1 MCSGG
6 SNTPL
11 RVLGCPIQKSTDRRL
26 VGTSPWL
33 IAASHVFH
41 RFSSPRH
48 PPLALNNLGIA
59 YKDARAR
66 YEILKKRRR
75 ARARARKTRRSPRER
90 GRLRTFTTEDR
101 TGTSD
106 SSAPCANERCQS
118 TRRVHQLGVQTRHG
132 TNVREPSGIGLLRK
146 EVIQPHLPVRL
157 PCYDFTPIANP
168 TFGSSVPE
176 GSATDFGCCQLSWCD
191 GRCVQGPGTYS
202 PRRC

>member
-11 RVLGCPIQKSTDRRL
+11 RVLGCPIQTSTDRRL

-75 ARARARKTRRSPRER
+75 AELAPGRTRRCPRER
-90 GRLRTFTTEDR
+90 GGRRTFTTEDR
-101 TGTSD
+101 TGTSG
-106 SSAPCANERCQS
+106 SSAPWRTSDARAPDECINWVSRLDTERMS
-118 TRRVHQLGVQTRHG
+118 VNRAELDSLERR
-132 TNVREPSGIGLLRK
+132 
-146 EVIQPHLPVRL
+146 
-157 PCYDFTPIANP
+157 
-168 TFGSSVPE
+168 
-176 GSATDFGCCQLSWCD
+176 
-191 GRCVQGPGTYS
+191 
-202 PRRC
+202 

>member
-1 MCSGG
+1 MFQFPWFPLPALCVQAGVTPHDGCWVAPFRNPRIEGWSAPPRGLSQPPTSFIG
-6 SNTPL
+6 SHRQGIHRWPL
-11 RVLGCPIQKSTDRRL
+11 ITWVLHTKML
-26 VGTSPWL
+26 VLAMKFSRNAGETS
-33 IAASHVFH
+33 SHQE
-41 RFSSPRH
+41 
-48 PPLALNNLGIA
+48 G
-59 YKDARAR
+59 RA
-66 YEILKKRRR
+66 EGP
-75 ARARARKTRRSPRER
+75 AN
-90 GRLRTFTTEDR
+90 GDGLRTFTTEDR

-176 GSATDFGCCQLSWCD
+176 GFGH
-191 GRCVQGPGTYS
+191 
-202 PRRC
+202 

>member
-11 RVLGCPIQKSTDRRL
+11 RVLGCPIQTSTDRRL

-75 ARARARKTRRSPRER
+75 DEPAPGRTRRWPRKRGRDGVPSQRKTGRVPATRAPERRTSDARAPDECINWVSRLDTEQTSVNRAELDSLERR
-90 GRLRTFTTEDR
+90 
-101 TGTSD
+101 
-106 SSAPCANERCQS
+106 
-118 TRRVHQLGVQTRHG
+118 
-132 TNVREPSGIGLLRK
+132 
-146 EVIQPHLPVRL
+146 
-157 PCYDFTPIANP
+157 
-168 TFGSSVPE
+168 
-176 GSATDFGCCQLSWCD
+176 
-191 GRCVQGPGTYS
+191 
-202 PRRC
+202 

>member
-1 MCSGG
+1 
-6 SNTPL
+6 
-11 RVLGCPIQKSTDRRL
+11 VLGCPIQKSTDRRL

-75 ARARARKTRRSPRER
+75 ARSSRQEGRADGPANGDGCVPSQRKTGRVPVTRAHLVRTR
-90 GRLRTFTTEDR
+90 GA
-101 TGTSD
+101 G
-106 SSAPCANERCQS
+106 

-176 GSATDFGCCQLSWCD
+176 GFGH
-191 GRCVQGPGTYS
+191 
-202 PRRC
+202 